1 MSSFYRIYF
10 FSAVL
15 MLLLLCVYQVVY
27 FQGQPLWGFFL
38 TYLTPLG
45 YLKQASSGS
54 QLGVAFAIGKIV
66 KEHSSSEAQIQF
78 GEKTATPQI
87 LPPFCK
93 DSGLSWASITFFSNE
108 GFVGHRDKQMGLFWT
123 GQQIFHKQNLVH
135 TLFLETSGGYIYGND
150 LQ

>member
-1 MSSFYRIYF
+1 MSSFF
-10 FSAVL
+10 QDVL
-15 MLLLLCVYQVVY
+15 FLSCSNATFVMCLLGCILSGTATV
-27 FQGQPLWGFFL
+27 GIFL

-54 QLGVAFAIGKIV
+54 YLGVAFPMGKIV
-66 KEHSSSEAQIQF
+66 KEHSSSEGQIQF
-78 GEKTATPQI
+78 GEKSATPQI
-87 LPPFCK
+87 LPLFCK
-93 DSGLSWASITFFSNE
+93 DSCLSWASITLSSSE

-123 GQQIFHKQNLVH
+123 GHQIFHKQNLVH